1 MGGLDRCAR
10 APGIRRERFHDQS
23 VRRTRLLYRI
33 ALAQPLYSSRVRSLH
48 ELCASSPAVMAGP
61 GAVHPMG
68 TGNSLATD
76 GGILHLVEQRWSH
89 LDRQKRLILQKL
101 ANFFRNTSTPP
112 YPNVPH

>member
-61 GAVHPMG
+61 GAVHPIG
-68 TGNSLATD
+68 TGNSLAPDARTF
-76 GGILHLVEQRWSH
+76 HPAKQ
-89 LDRQKRLILQKL
+89 
-101 ANFFRNTSTPP
+101 PP
-112 YPNVPH
+112 SAFVRAMRPTL